1 MGAPNLNQ
9 YGTSEGQL
17 GATAGS
23 TFWEAAAIIVAECHA
38 ILKPNGVAVWVTKD
52 FIRRGRRV
60 PFTDDWIRLCEAAGF
75 VLERRVRASL
85 VKEQRGGHLF
95 DTEYVKRTERK
106 SFFRRLA
113 EAKGSPPIDWE
124 DVTFFRRATT

>member
-1 MGAPNLNQ
+1 MCGETQIIGDVQ
-9 YGTSEGQL
+9 YALCGSCNKPIRGTGRTV
-17 GATAGS
+17 GGR
-23 TFWEAAAIIVAECHA
+23 
-38 ILKPNGVAVWVTKD
+38 AVFVSKD

-85 VKEQRGGHLF
+85 VKEQLGGHLF
-95 DTEYVKRTERK
+95 EEEHVKTTARK

-113 EAKGSPPIDWE
+113 EAKGSPPIDEE
-124 DVTFFRRATT
+124 DVTFFRRLA